1 MVRQQTDKP
10 EMKIHHPIARN
21 LKVAATTILIMAGL
35 AMAAPAQ
42 NGTPAAGPA
51 MGQAENGAAPVLPS
65 PRVVKIADDV
75 RQLVIDLGGG
85 ISWSVAIQGLFVAY
99 LTAKGLRNK
108 TALGTAGGWIS
119 TALNLINLERN
130 SLPAARPGTSQPQT
144 QQPT

>member
-1 MVRQQTDKP
+1 MK
-10 EMKIHHPIARN
+10 MKIHHSIARN
-21 LKVAATTILIMAGL
+21 LKVAAATIIIMAGL
-35 AMAAPAQ
+35 AMSQAQ
-42 NGTPAAGPA
+42 TNGTPATEPA
-51 MGQAENGAAPVLPS
+51 IGQTETGAALPS

>member
-1 MVRQQTDKP
+1 MK
-10 EMKIHHPIARN
+10 MKIHHSIARK
-21 LKVAATTILIMAGL
+21 LKVAAATITIMAGL
-35 AMAAPAQ
+35 AMAGPAQ
-42 NGTPAAGPA
+42 TNT
-51 MGQAENGAAPVLPS
+51 QNTVDSKSAPQEPS

-85 ISWSVAIQGLFVAY
+85 ISWSVVIQGLFVAY

-108 TALGTAGGWIS
+108 TALGTAGGWLS

-130 SLPAARPGTSQPQT
+130 SPPAARPGTSQPQT